1 VLFFAFHDGTTAL
14 WRSDGT
20 PQGTARVSPLDL
32 VGSVSPPELRP
43 LAGGALLVGVPPS
56 EIWYSDGTA
65 AGTRRLAQPQGR
77 STSEHA
83 EVDGVAYFTASRSGS
98 GGDLWRSD
106 GTVAGTYRVLAAA
119 EAGWLAGPSELLAFD
134 GLLVFTAEDVELGS
148 ELWLSDGT
156 PGGTRPLVDLH
167 PGPGGSRPSQLTAV
181 GDRLFFSADDAIH
194 GRELWVTDGTV
205 GGSRRAG
212 DVAAGPASSRPEEL
226 TAAGG
231 LLYFRATDG
240 VHGVEP
246 WALPLAVDV
255 GPCVAGE
262 STLCLGADSR
272 FGVAVE
278 WHDQH
283 NGGSGVGRAV
293 PVAGSEKTG
302 AFWFFGPDNL
312 ELLVKVL
319 DGAGINGYHWVFWG
333 GLSDVEYTL
342 VVTDHETGLV
352 RRYRNPPGRIC
363 GGADTT
369 AFAAAGGTG
378 AAAVTGAASRAAAP
392 AAGEPL
398 LLAGERFRVEV
409 DWRNQRT
416 GVIGTGLARPV
427 TDNTGFFSFFDSA
440 NVELVVKVLD
450 GRPVNGRF
458 WVFYGALT
466 DVEYTIL
473 VTDTASGGEV
483 SYHNPPGEICGEAD
497 TAAF

>member
-1 VLFFAFHDGTTAL
+1 
-14 WRSDGT
+14 
-20 PQGTARVSPLDL
+20 
-32 VGSVSPPELRP
+32 
-43 LAGGALLVGVPPS
+43 
-56 EIWYSDGTA
+56 
-65 AGTRRLAQPQGR
+65 
-77 STSEHA
+77 
-83 EVDGVAYFTASRSGS
+83 
-98 GGDLWRSD
+98 
-106 GTVAGTYRVLAAA
+106 
-119 EAGWLAGPSELLAFD
+119 
-134 GLLVFTAEDVELGS
+134 
-148 ELWLSDGT
+148 
-156 PGGTRPLVDLH
+156 
-167 PGPGGSRPSQLTAV
+167 
-181 GDRLFFSADDAIH
+181 
-194 GRELWVTDGTV
+194 
-205 GGSRRAG
+205 
-212 DVAAGPASSRPEEL
+212 
-226 TAAGG
+226 
-231 LLYFRATDG
+231 
-240 VHGVEP
+240 
-246 WALPLAVDV
+246 
-255 GPCVAGE
+255 
-262 STLCLGADSR
+262 
-272 FGVAVE
+272 
-278 WHDQH
+278 
-283 NGGSGVGRAV
+283 V

-302 AFWFFGPDNL
+302 AFWFFGPSNL

-378 AAAVTGAASRAAAP
+378 AAADTGAASRAAAP